1 MYAFSGKMHRRN
13 FNGIRRELFQWN
25 FLHTMPIL
33 FKTLLWYSSL
43 KFEKGMYFPYT
54 FVHKVFCIEFCTGHR
69 RGTGTYQ
76 CTLVK
81 CFCIASLLS
90 AKEEEPV
97 PLREGFKKSKWK
109 FKMAFAIRR
118 PTPPPLMA
126 KFPDIFLPHFFL
138 LQLNPTY
145 MKQILHFKNITF
157 TSSYNWFKV
166 TFTG

>member
-25 FLHTMPIL
+25 LLHTMPIL

-43 KFEKGMYFPYT
+43 KFEKGKYFPYT

-81 CFCIASLLS
+81 CFCIVSLLS
-90 AKEEEPV
+90 AREEEPV
-97 PLREGFKKSKWK
+97 PLIWIHDL
-109 FKMAFAIRR
+109 FAIHNLIVIHNLFVICTLKGWRGPSAQR
-118 PTPPPLMA
+118 MNFESACIWQKPRC
-126 KFPDIFLPHFFL
+126 
-138 LQLNPTY
+138 
-145 MKQILHFKNITF
+145 
-157 TSSYNWFKV
+157 NWLCKL
-166 TFTG
+166 